1 MFSVKATYN
10 GEIRKFSFPN
20 STTFPTYEQLYYQLA
35 RVFPSTNNYYLHKL
49 LFFPDASQPGRILIG
64 SQVRNAEEYNRCIVA
79 FRDRT
84 WPNASLRFT
93 LMNGKTDIGAGVSIC
108 QTVGQLPQAGP
119 SDEALNRT
127 DSASQSR
134 PFFIPPSPVTF
145 TVPPRAVSQIPL
157 DNEPLMDMS
166 NNYSASS
173 SMSSFE
179 SISFNRASNTAVSCC
194 STFQVKKDVESLI
207 KAFQRDLDQA
217 MGRLAGS
224 TTPNVTHD
232 PTPSQIGS
240 TSFYSPLNCLFCKN
254 SASGQWFTCNDCS
267 VVVCSQCNLRN
278 IVCPVSGAQH
288 ALRLT
293 AGPPEL
299 SIWPSTVTVEPTSY
313 SPFIPPL
320 PRFLDVNPSEPYG
333 PTSPSFITPIVTSR
347 TPPPPPVI
355 HQGIICDSCNLIIE
369 GVRHKCLD
377 CPDYDLC
384 TPCIAHG
391 AHERHNIRHQLLDIT
406 EPGRVVARTVNQS
419 ENHED
424 RALYRRSSLTP
435 NQPPSPPVVHP
446 VVHHATCDLCDSTI
460 EGHRYKCA
468 VCPDFDTCESC
479 FAITE
484 EQHPCH
490 SFVRICKKEDYIS
503 RESSF
508 SRRHFARCDACDMT
522 IVGIRY
528 KCMHPDCPDFDLCER
543 CEAHPIPQHPDTH
556 PFLKMKSVETA
567 IPMVYRPPEAIYN
580 TSMHSWTFKQI
591 PLEER
596 TVRSYSPLVDGIVSD
611 SELPPMRPPCD
622 NSAVSSSFV
631 SPHISPGLV
640 SQDLASG
647 VVHDPI
653 CDSLYPLS
661 DPLIPIGSWSQSTSS
676 TRTPQEVTTHE
687 RAVAPLSPLCELTVH
702 SLDYLKTSMSPSS
715 SASTA
720 LLDVNDTPAVPGSW
734 YSNGLNSLL
743 NDSVD
748 ERNGTRSANEASIQ
762 TSQRST
768 QSPTH
773 SPLYIEAPINRPP
786 TPHLAETH
794 EFYPLRDTSL
804 AEFLTVHHLMS
815 NLSTEEQA
823 AKGTS
828 NSAETPL
835 SAGYLEDITAP
846 DGQIF
851 AAGATF
857 IKIWRMVN
865 NGIRAWPANTEVV
878 FVGGAQL
885 TSGNSLPHI
894 QHMCLVGP
902 LKPGQEKTVWTP
914 ELKAPDTPG
923 RYTSY
928 WRLRDDQGQL
938 FGDSIWVDIEVVD
951 PSQSEESVTS
961 SSIIIMP
968 NPTSPPSPVADE
980 QTISRSLTTD
990 IEDSL
995 DDYLSDSSSVS
1006 IVSMPSSEDEADA
1019 TLWEESRTQD
1029 CATSPE
1035 IRVQATADHVVEH
1048 ASTAMDYVLLYDD
1061 NTSEE
1066 E

>member
-157 DNEPLMDMS
+157 DNEP
-166 NNYSASS
+166 
-173 SMSSFE
+173 
-179 SISFNRASNTAVSCC
+179 NTAVSCC

-299 SIWPSTVTVEPTSY
+299 SIWPSTVTAEPWVPTSY

-508 SRRHFARCDACDMT
+508 SRRHFARCDGELINFLTLYPTITKINGAACDMT

-580 TSMHSWTFKQI
+580 TSMHSWTFNQI

-611 SELPPMRPPCD
+611 SELPP
-622 NSAVSSSFV
+622 
-631 SPHISPGLV
+631 I
-640 SQDLASG
+640 
-647 VVHDPI
+647 
-653 CDSLYPLS
+653 
-661 DPLIPIGSWSQSTSS
+661 
-676 TRTPQEVTTHE
+676 
-687 RAVAPLSPLCELTVH
+687 
-702 SLDYLKTSMSPSS
+702 LDYLKTSMSPSS

-815 NLSTEEQA
+815 NLSTEDQA

-828 NSAETPL
+828 NSTETPL

-865 NGIRAWPANTEVV
+865 NGTRAWPANTEVV

-885 TSGNSLPHI
+885 TSGNPLPHI